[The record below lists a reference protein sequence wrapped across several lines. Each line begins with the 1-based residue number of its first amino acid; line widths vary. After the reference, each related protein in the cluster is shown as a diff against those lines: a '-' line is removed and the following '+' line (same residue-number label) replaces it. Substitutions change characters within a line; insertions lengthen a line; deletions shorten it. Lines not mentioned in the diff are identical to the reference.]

1 MIDEVVVVGYGVQ
14 SQKLVTTSISKV
26 KMENIDQGN
35 DYNPIKM
42 LQGRVAGVNISSA
55 SGTPGEAPN
64 VTVRGIGSVSGEAR
78 RFMWS
83 MVSPAKNIPT

>member
-1 MIDEVVVVGYGVQ
+1 MLSATE
-14 SQKLVTTSISKV
+14 SSHKKLVTTSISKV